1 MSNISIS
8 NFTGLSEEALSIILL
23 QNFSAQLERDIL
35 SSGNRLQ
42 VLFFYLG
49 ARLVHLMYYLLFVPL
64 HNLHLKLYHWNDQ
77 SLVCGA
83 ELNKKTRGITR
94 TE

>member
-8 NFTGLSEEALSIILL
+8 NFTGLNEEALSVILL

-42 VLFFYLG
+42 VLSFIRGLD
-49 ARLVHLMYYLLFVPL
+49 
-64 HNLHLKLYHWNDQ
+64 LY
-77 SLVCGA
+77 
-83 ELNKKTRGITR
+83 I
-94 TE
+94 

>member
-49 ARLVHLMYYLLFVPL
+49 ARLVHLTYYHLFGEHPESYSD
-64 HNLHLKLYHWNDQ
+64 NL
-77 SLVCGA
+77 
-83 ELNKKTRGITR
+83 
-94 TE
+94 